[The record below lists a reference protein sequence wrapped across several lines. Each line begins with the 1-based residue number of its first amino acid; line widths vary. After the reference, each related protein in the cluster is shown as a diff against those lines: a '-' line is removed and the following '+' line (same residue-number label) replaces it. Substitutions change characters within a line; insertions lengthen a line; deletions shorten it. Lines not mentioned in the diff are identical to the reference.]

1 MTSNS
6 EESDDDSFVEFYR
19 QHCGIH
25 PSNESEIEYVNA
37 LRAARKESKERRK
50 DAEFEQRYEEW
61 WQKKNGNNH
70 ASLLWK
76 EQMRSIVKFKTNADQ
91 KQQQQRK

>member
-6 EESDDDSFVEFYR
+6 EDSDDDSFVEFYR
-19 QHCGIH
+19 QLCGVH
-25 PSNESEIEYVNA
+25 PSNESETEYVNA
-37 LRAARKESKERRK
+37 LRVARKESKERRK

-70 ASLLWK
+70 ASPLWK
-76 EQMRSIVKFKTNADQ
+76 EQMRSIVKFKTSADQ
-91 KQQQQRK
+91 KQQQQPK